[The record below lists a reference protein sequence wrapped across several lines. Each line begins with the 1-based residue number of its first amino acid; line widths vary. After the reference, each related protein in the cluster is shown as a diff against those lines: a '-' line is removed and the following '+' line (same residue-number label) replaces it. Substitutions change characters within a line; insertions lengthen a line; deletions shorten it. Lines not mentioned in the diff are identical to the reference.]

1 MIELLLLD
9 VDGTL
14 TDGKIY
20 YSSQNEEIKAFHIK
34 DGLALRVW
42 KKLGRKSAIITGR
55 SSAIVQKRAEELG
68 IDFVFMG
75 VENKGEVVVQLKRDL
90 DLAQEQIASVGDD
103 LNDLP
108 MFTRSGLSF
117 APKNGAAQILNR
129 VSCVLQKDGG
139 EGAVREAIEF
149 ILKREQLEERWLEFF
164 S

>member
-20 YSSQNEEIKAFHIK
+20 YSNQNEEIKAFNIK

-55 SSAIVQKRAEELG
+55 QSMIVQKRAEELG

-75 VENKGEVVVQLKRDL
+75 VENKGDVVLQLKKDL
-90 DLAQEQIASVGDD
+90 NLTQGQIASIGDD
-103 LNDLP
+103 LNDLS
-108 MFTRSGLSF
+108 MFNQSGLSF
-117 APKNGAAQILNR
+117 SPRDGAKQILNE
-129 VSCVLQKDGG
+129 VSYVLEKNGG
-139 EGAVREAIEF
+139 EGAVREMIEM
-149 ILKREQLEERWLEFF
+149 ILKQEQLEEKWLEFF

>member
-20 YSSQNEEIKAFHIK
+20 YSSSNEEIKAFSIK

-42 KKLGRKSAIITGR
+42 KKMGRKSAIITGR
-55 SSAIVQKRAEELG
+55 TSLIVEKRAKELG

-75 VENKGEVVVQLKRDL
+75 IENKGEIVQKLK
-90 DLAQEQIASVGDD
+90 QELNLKSSEIACVGDD
-103 LNDLP
+103 LNDLL
-108 MFTRSGLSF
+108 MFKQCGMRF
-117 APKNGAAQILNR
+117 APKDGAKQILNHVDR
-129 VSCVLQKDGG
+129 VLNAKGG

-149 ILKREQLEERWLEFF
+149 IIEAEGLEGCWFEFF
-164 S
+164 K